1 MAATRVF
8 GSMEQVE
15 QALGIGGERREVA
28 VDKEFEGFGEMSEK
42 ALKREEEAL
51 ERMRE
56 QMLRGEPERPRE
68 RPQAPPRGHT
78 VRSAVDELFGD
89 L

>member
-1 MAATRVF
+1 MATQVF
-8 GSMEQVE
+8 GSMAQVE

-28 VDKEFEGFGEMSEK
+28 VDKEFEGFGELGEK
-42 ALKREEEAL
+42 ALEREEEAL

-56 QMLRGEPERPRE
+56 QMLRGEAPRDER
-68 RPQAPPRGHT
+68 RPAPSGGHT